1 MRKRHPNPRLV
12 KIHQSY
18 TVEEAARLLSVH
30 RHTVRRW
37 LKEGLHCL
45 TEQKPFLIL
54 GRHLFAFL
62 TAKRA
67 KHKQKCR
74 PGEIYCVR
82 CRAPKAPAGGMVE
95 FKPSIGPLGN
105 LAGIC
110 PDCNSMM
117 YRRASE
123 AKLAIVCGSLEI
135 TISEAE
141 PHISETTNPSENV
154 DFEH

>member
-1 MRKRHPNPRLV
+1 MRKRHPNPRIV
-12 KIHQSY
+12 KIHQNY
-18 TVEEAARLLSVH
+18 TTEEAARLLSVH
-30 RHTVRRW
+30 RNTVRRW
-37 LKEGLHCL
+37 IKDGLPCL

-54 GRHLFAFL
+54 GRDLFAFL

-82 CRAPKAPAGGMVE
+82 CRSPQAPAGGMVE
-95 FKPSIGPLGN
+95 FMPGAGPVGN

-110 PDCNSMM
+110 PDCDSMM

-123 AKLAIVCGSLEI
+123 AKLALVCGSLEV
-135 TISEAE
+135 SFPEAQ
-141 PHISETTNPSENV
+141 PHISKTTSPSENV